1 MTATDLDRW
10 LGSTRTERMPVLFL
24 GHGSPMNAIED
35 NLFTRG
41 IHAKG
46 AELPK
51 PRAILC
57 ISAHWETFGTQFT
70 AMGQPRTIHDFGGFP
85 ESLYQVQYPA
95 PGMPTLAGAGAE
107 LTHGA
112 LDHDKW
118 GLDHGAWSVLLHL
131 VPNADVPVVQM
142 SLDRRKTPAEHMAL
156 AKQLSALRRRGVL
169 IVGSGNMVHNLG
181 RVAWDRLNQVGFA
194 YDWATE
200 AHDVLMERVRGQRL
214 EELAQYARLGTAV
227 QYAVP
232 TPEHYLPMLYALA
245 LRESDEALEVFNDY
259 ALAGS
264 LTMTSLALGIK
275 ALS

>member
-1 MTATDLDRW
+1 MTASELDRW
-10 LGSTRTERMPVLFL
+10 LGSTLTERMPVLFL

-41 IHAKG
+41 IHSKG

-57 ISAHWETFGTQFT
+57 ISAHWETYGTQFT
-70 AMGQPRTIHDFGGFP
+70 AMVQPRTIHDFGGFP
-85 ESLYQVQYPA
+85 EPLYQVQYPA
-95 PGMPTLAGAGAE
+95 PGMPALASAGAE
-107 LTHGA
+107 LTLGA
-112 LDHDKW
+112 LDHEHW

-142 SLDRRKTPAEHMAL
+142 SLDRGKTPTEHVAL
-156 AKQLSALRRRGVL
+156 AKSLTALRRRGVL
-169 IVGSGNMVHNLG
+169 IVGSGNMVHNLR

-200 AHDVLMERVRGQRL
+200 AHAVLMERVRGQRL
-214 EELAQYARLGTAV
+214 DELAQYARLGSAV
-227 QYAVP
+227 QFAIP
-232 TPEHYLPMLYALA
+232 TPEHYLPMLYALS
-245 LRESDEALEVFNDY
+245 LREPDEALEVFNDY

-264 LTMTSLALGIK
+264 LTMTSLALG
-275 ALS
+275 A